1 MSGTNNPTKTATVQS
16 IADLMSDSTLDEVLT
31 AGNVST
37 KTITTGDST
46 VNGTLGVTGLS
57 TLASVDINGPGNI
70 DNVSIG
76 QATPQPGTFTT
87 LTGSGNL
94 TIDTDTLFVDAT
106 TNRVGVGTAT
116 PTVELEVDGDI
127 FVSNLKVIGRDNGT
141 TRNANIQFAD
151 VSPSGNPC
159 TVVRNGGT
167 DLAIFDGTGNVGIG
181 TTSPNAAA
189 ILDVTSTSKGL
200 LLPRMDQTQKQAMA
214 NVAGM
219 LVWDTTN
226 TKLCVNNGSGWLD
239 VDVS

>member
-1 MSGTNNPTKTATVQS
+1 MEK
-16 IADLMSDSTLDEVLT
+16 DLYYIYELFKKCKIV
-31 AGNVST
+31 
-37 KTITTGDST
+37 
-46 VNGTLGVTGLS
+46 
-57 TLASVDINGPGNI
+57 
-70 DNVSIG
+70 
-76 QATPQPGTFTT
+76 
-87 LTGSGNL
+87 GSGNL

-116 PTVELEVDGDI
+116 PTVELEVNGDI